1 MARRLEVVP
10 DSERVEQRLLD
21 ESLVTPFVDAR
32 GVCTL
37 SQLVDACEPTR
48 WSGLSPAD
56 PLLVRALIADAAPV
70 AARAFG
76 PAARSA
82 EFAAQVQVVLS
93 QLRAQAVTP
102 RQVLHAAHEAPS
114 ALGARAA
121 ALAELWQ
128 RLDAALAARQKVD
141 PAGLVGLATERLLK
155 EGLPPRLRD
164 VSSVVV
170 RFVHDLFPARLQFLE
185 ALATACHRADVGFEL
200 SWPASGEAAADV
212 FVLDAVRQVEARWQ
226 TLDAEAFPDVSD
238 GPLSW
243 LGAATFAAH
252 ATKRPAPGLS
262 SFSAASARDE
272 AQEIARRV
280 RGLVATGTPPETIA
294 IVFRDLASDTER
306 LVEALADVGVPVR
319 ARLGVPLPASPVGR
333 LALGVL
339 ELVEDDF
346 PAADVAALLE
356 SRHVTLLDAGA
367 ADPRRTFAEAGV
379 RDDVIGATGTA
390 GAYEA
395 RLAAHQ
401 ARLRDP
407 RAAKAVGLLREAVAR
422 LLALARSIPDEGPA
436 SEALEAFWD
445 AITKLGVFDSL
456 ARATSSP
463 SPIGGEGRGG
473 GTSHDRAV
481 ERAPAGRDGARVS
494 EREADRLDARASAV
508 PGRDVE
514 RAGSGVR
521 EAEASRAA
529 GREAAGVS
537 ERGPRRVGASALL
550 AREVDRALARDQA
563 AGEALGRL
571 VSDVKAAFRESGFG
585 RRTLR
590 RRDFA
595 RWLRHA
601 AADVNLVARGPR
613 TGAVWLLDA
622 REVAGRHFQHVFLG
636 GLVDGRFPGRPAPQ
650 PLFSEAERG
659 VLNQLAGAPL
669 FRLGVADGEQRMPVR
684 LAEDRL
690 LFHLVLASAERTVT
704 LSRPRFDDAGREL
717 LGSSFLDGVRQAVDG
732 LDERVLARSPLPSL
746 DDAATEA
753 ELRARAA
760 LEVLG
765 PPGTRQTV
773 ADARREALAAALAGE
788 AWLDDARLLSA
799 AEAERLGF
807 FSDEARAAGPF
818 SGQVTPTDALDARLD
833 FHAERAVSAAEL
845 NAWGQCAFRGLGL
858 YVLGLEGAEAA
869 GEEPDARVNGTF
881 LHDALERLVPAL
893 ARAGLLGKADVDA
906 PTLATHVEAAV
917 REAAA
922 KTQARAPTGHPELWA
937 LHQARTVRQL
947 TRLVREGAVLQ
958 PFGPATVDAVELRFG
973 DGERS
978 APGLERVVLPAALD
992 DERDVHVR
1000 GRIDRVDVMPGQVG
1014 VLDYKTSPK
1023 NPGEVAEALLAS
1035 DFQLPFYLWAMR
1047 QHRPGTAVT
1056 GAWVGI
1062 KRPKALRLEAVL
1074 AEKEDGDVTGL
1085 LASDA
1090 PTRRTLA
1097 DEGKPN
1103 LPNAVHGLLAKLRA
1117 GDFGARA
1124 TSCRYC
1130 ELKAVCRI
1138 SARKLPEER

>member
-37 SQLVDACEPTR
+37 SQLVEACEPTR
-48 WSGLSPAD
+48 WSGLAPAD
-56 PLLVRALIADAAPV
+56 PLLVRALIAEAAPV

-76 PAARSA
+76 PVARSA
-82 EFAAQVQVVLS
+82 EFAAQVQLVLG
-93 QLRAQAVTP
+93 QLRSQAATP
-102 RQVLHAAHEAPS
+102 RQLLHAAQQAPS
-114 ALGARAA
+114 ALSARVT
-121 ALAELWQ
+121 ALAEVWQ
-128 RLDAALAARQKVD
+128 RVDAALAAQQKVD
-141 PAGLVGLATERLLK
+141 PAGLVLLAAERLTK

-170 RFVHDLFPARLQFLE
+170 RFVHDLFPARLKLLE
-185 ALATACHRADVGFEL
+185 ALATACHRGNVAFEL

-226 TLDAEAFPDVSD
+226 ALDAEAFPDVSD
-238 GPLSW
+238 APLAW
-243 LGAATFAAH
+243 LGAATFAPHVA
-252 ATKRPAPGLS
+252 KRPAPELS
-262 SFSAASARDE
+262 LFSAASARDE
-272 AQEIARRV
+272 AHELARRV
-280 RGLVATGTPPETIA
+280 RALVATGTPPEAIA
-294 IVFRDLASDTER
+294 IVFRDLAADTER
-306 LVEALADVGVPVR
+306 LVEALADVGVPARV
-319 ARLGVPLPASPVGR
+319 RLGVPLPASPVGR
-333 LALGVL
+333 LALGLL

-346 PAADVAALLE
+346 PAADVAAVLE
-356 SRHVTLLDAGA
+356 SRYVTLLDDGA

-379 RDDVIGATGTA
+379 RDDVVGASGET

-401 ARLRDP
+401 ARLRNP
-407 RAAKAVGLLREAVAR
+407 RDAKAVGALRDAVAR
-422 LLALARSIPDEGPA
+422 LLALARGLPDEAPA
-436 SEALEAFWD
+436 AELLEAFWD
-445 AITKLGVFDSL
+445 AVTRLGVFESL
-456 ARATSSP
+456 TQVSLSALGGAGRGEGPPPNVTRFSL
-463 SPIGGEGRGG
+463 SPIGGAGWGEGPAHELRG
-473 GTSHDRAV
+473 
-481 ERAPAGRDGARVS
+481 
-494 EREADRLDARASAV
+494 
-508 PGRDVE
+508 
-514 RAGSGVR
+514 
-521 EAEASRAA
+521 AA
-529 GREAAGVS
+529 GLLGREI
-537 ERGPRRVGASALL
+537 
-550 AREVDRALARDQA
+550 DRALARDQA

-571 VSDVKAAFRESGFG
+571 VSDLKSAFRESGFG

-650 PLFSEAERG
+650 PLLSEAERG
-659 VLNQLAGAPL
+659 VVNQLAGAPL

-690 LFHLVLASAERTVT
+690 LFHLVLASAERSVT

-717 LGSSFLDGVRQAVDG
+717 LGSAFLDGVRQAVDG
-732 LDERVLARSPLPSL
+732 LDERVLPRAPLPSL
-746 DDAATEA
+746 DDVATEA

-765 PPGTRQTV
+765 PLGTRQTI
-773 ADARREALAAALAGE
+773 ADARREALADALAGE
-788 AWLDDARLLSA
+788 AWLEDAKQLSA

-807 FSDEARAAGPF
+807 FSDEARAAGAF
-818 SGQVTPTDALDARLD
+818 SGQVAAPELVQARLD
-833 FHAERAVSAAEL
+833 FHAERPVSAAEL
-845 NAWGQCAFRGLGL
+845 SAWGQCAFRGLGL

-893 ARAGLLGKADVDA
+893 ARAGLLGTPDVDGA
-906 PTLATHVEAAV
+906 TLAPHVERAV
-917 REAAA
+917 REAAEE
-922 KTQARAPTGHPELWA
+922 TQARLPTGHPELWA

-947 TRLVREGAVLQ
+947 TRLVREGGVLQ
-958 PFGPATVDAVELRFG
+958 PFGPAKVDAVELRFG
-973 DGERS
+973 EREGS
-978 APGLERVVLPAALD
+978 APGLERVVLPAALEG
-992 DERDVHVR
+992 ERDVHVR
-1000 GRIDRVDVMPGQVG
+1000 GRIDRVDVLPGQVG

-1023 NPGEVAEALLAS
+1023 DRGEAAEALLTF

-1047 QHRPGTAVT
+1047 QHRPGAAVT

-1062 KRPKALRLEAVL
+1062 KRPKSLRLEDVL
-1074 AEKEDGDVTGL
+1074 AAKNEGDVAGL
-1085 LASDA
+1085 LAADA
-1090 PTRRTLA
+1090 PTRRQLA
-1097 DEGKPN
+1097 EEEKPN

-1138 SARKLPEER
+1138 SARKLPEEGPAR